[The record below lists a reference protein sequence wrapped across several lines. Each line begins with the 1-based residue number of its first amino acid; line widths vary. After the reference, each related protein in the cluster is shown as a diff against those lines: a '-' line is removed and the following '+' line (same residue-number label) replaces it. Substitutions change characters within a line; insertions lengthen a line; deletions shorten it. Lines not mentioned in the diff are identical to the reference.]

1 MYVIVTIL
9 KISNV
14 SGHPAL
20 YFKMTILRKTTI
32 VHSALMRLDSGWC
45 MRAMYYKYSR
55 FSWEK
60 LYHCLGLVRLGGR
73 LYRGWTVEIFF

>member
-20 YFKMTILRKTTI
+20 YFKMTILRKTTV
-32 VHSALMRLDSGWC
+32 VHSALMRLDSGWYLRPC
-45 MRAMYYKYSR
+45 IIYTPGFHGKNYTPI
-55 FSWEK
+55 
-60 LYHCLGLVRLGGR
+60 V
-73 LYRGWTVEIFF
+73 